1 MLGILWQYINY
12 STECNSSSEL
22 CRKREHEIVMWE
34 YYRNDAE
41 REKKKIFIPAATCTT
56 YFTNIEFDAFLFF
69 YLCDKN

>member
-1 MLGILWQYINY
+1 
-12 STECNSSSEL
+12 
-22 CRKREHEIVMWE
+22 MWE